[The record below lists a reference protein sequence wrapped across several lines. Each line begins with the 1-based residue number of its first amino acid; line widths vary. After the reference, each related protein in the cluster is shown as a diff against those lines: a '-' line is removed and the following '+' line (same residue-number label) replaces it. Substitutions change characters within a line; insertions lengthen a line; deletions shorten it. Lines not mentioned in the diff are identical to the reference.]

1 MTAAG
6 ASAAAA
12 GGCLK
17 LEGISKS
24 FGGFRAIDDVSFEL
38 RRGTINAII
47 GPNGAGKSTLFN
59 LITGHYTP
67 TAGTVRQGGRDIT
80 GVAPHG
86 LSKLGIG
93 RSFQRTNVFAKLT
106 VFENV
111 QAALIA
117 HHGLGPQLFS
127 RSAELFVRETR
138 DMLDAVGLGD
148 RSQLAA
154 GLLSYGDQ
162 KQLELAITLAL
173 DPSLL
178 LLDEPTAGMSTAET
192 EKSIA
197 LICRIVR
204 ERGITL
210 LFTEHDMHAVFSISD
225 RILVLHQGA
234 VIADG
239 TPEEI
244 RANADVKRTYLG
256 AGK

>member
-1 MTAAG
+1 MTAALATRAEG
-6 ASAAAA
+6 A
-12 GGCLK
+12 CLK
-17 LEGISKS
+17 LQDVSKS
-24 FGGFRAIDDVSFEL
+24 FGGFKAIGNVSFEL
-38 RRGTINAII
+38 ERGTINAII

-67 TAGTVRQGGRDIT
+67 TSGTVWQDGRDIT
-80 GVAPHG
+80 GIAPHR
-86 LSKLGIG
+86 LSRLGIG
-93 RSFQRTNVFAKLT
+93 RSFQRTNVFAKLS

-117 HHGLGPQLFS
+117 HHGFGPRLFS
-127 RSAELFVRETR
+127 RSASLFVKETG
-138 DMLDAVGLGD
+138 DMLAAVGLQD
-148 RSQLAA
+148 RPDLPA

-162 KQLELAITLAL
+162 KQLELAIALAL

-192 EKSIA
+192 EKSVD

-225 RILVLHQGA
+225 RILVLHQGN

-239 TPEEI
+239 TPAEI
-244 RANADVKRTYLG
+244 RSDPHVKRTYLG
-256 AGK
+256 AKG